1 MKIKKM
7 LLNLH
12 RQTRKHRH
20 MPRQE
25 RVYRSIDRC
34 LLRNYTEIMNKEKM
48 ITEPSPDHLELNL
61 PEREKDL
68 NHDE

>member
-1 MKIKKM
+1 
-7 LLNLH
+7 
-12 RQTRKHRH
+12 